1 MVWGQ
6 KWSWSISWTVWPR
19 LCGEEQWFGP
29 NRSQGPTVCETLCI
43 HDPQFSQWP
52 LLGCALYRWGGWDPG
67 ELNDCWLAHSQ
78 HGAEPSA
85 SSYSPESRLEPR
97 NSRLHTKCFDWKL
110 VSPTPLTSGS
120 MGVQTLPASL
130 PNSKLPAN
138 PTPAPVPS
146 VIIEEAICP
155 SSCGELEAVPRTYSH
170 THTCAHTHPLTHMR
184 TQTRTLTHTHTHS
197 HIHMH
202 TLTRT
207 HMHAHSH
214 TPTHMHAHSHTHTHA
229 HAQYTFTRTHAN
241 THTHTHTLTHT
252 HTHAHTVS
260 DVWDHTTRPPSA
272 LPWERTSREWSL
284 GNFWSPGDPG
294 FHWNWVSHSGEASGS
309 SSEALFL
316 CLVWSAS
323 REDWRMA
330 LHSFCH
336 LHASLSLCFPFARG
350 SPELGWNPG
359 AQHWRKR
366 ALICNSSC
374 RKGIIKGTIP

>member
-1 MVWGQ
+1 M
-6 KWSWSISWTVWPR
+6 
-19 LCGEEQWFGP
+19 
-29 NRSQGPTVCETLCI
+29 
-43 HDPQFSQWP
+43 
-52 LLGCALYRWGGWDPG
+52 
-67 ELNDCWLAHSQ
+67 AHSQ

-260 DVWDHTTRPPSA
+260 DV
-272 LPWERTSREWSL
+272 
-284 GNFWSPGDPG
+284 
-294 FHWNWVSHSGEASGS
+294 
-309 SSEALFL
+309 
-316 CLVWSAS
+316 
-323 REDWRMA
+323 
-330 LHSFCH
+330 
-336 LHASLSLCFPFARG
+336 
-350 SPELGWNPG
+350 
-359 AQHWRKR
+359 
-366 ALICNSSC
+366 
-374 RKGIIKGTIP
+374 